1 MDINQL
7 MQYFNNILIIV
18 WKVIVKW
25 DIVYHNVI
33 FFFRIM
39 IKTYLTLC

>member
-33 FFFRIM
+33 FFFQNND
-39 IKTYLTLC
+39 